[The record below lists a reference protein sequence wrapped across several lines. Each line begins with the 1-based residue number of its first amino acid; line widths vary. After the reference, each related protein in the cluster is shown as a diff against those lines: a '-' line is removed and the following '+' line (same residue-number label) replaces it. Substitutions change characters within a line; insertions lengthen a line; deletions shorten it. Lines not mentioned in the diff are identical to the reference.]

1 MLRPGDT
8 RGARP
13 VRGSRCV
20 YRLRHRPGSRPG
32 ARGCLGLRNPVLRAP
47 GRLRVRD
54 LAGDHRGRGPRERG
68 PGPRDPDGARDPA
81 SGPGIESPRVRAD
94 IIEATEFPDLVARYA
109 VRGVPRTIVDDRVAV
124 EGAVPEPNLLD
135 AVLQAAGGRG
145 ESA

>member
-1 MLRPGDT
+1 M
-8 RGARP
+8 A
-13 VRGSRCV
+13 
-20 YRLRHRPGSRPG
+20 
-32 ARGCLGLRNPVLRAP
+32 
-47 GRLRVRD
+47 
-54 LAGDHRGRGPRERG
+54 
-68 PGPRDPDGARDPA
+68 
-81 SGPGIESPRVRAD
+81 IESPRVRAD